1 MLMSYKKAANALN
14 KYIGDYDTLRPFL
27 RYISYGCHHKQYFQ
41 KHYGINARTYE
52 DNLSRIRFFLPEN
65 MLLTQRQG
73 RREIHTIKGDS
84 YYSSHNFLH
93 VTYQI
98 KSCKPETVFYMLAIL
113 QIVENSAD
121 PLSEQEIYNFR
132 LIPDGSSFPDLLP
145 LQEDDL
151 GISLRT
157 FNRYLGT
164 LSALGLIKCNSH
176 HSPKSYAAAPNPL
189 AVLTPGEITELR
201 HAIHYYMSI
210 APMSL
215 PGYQLDTALQIMY
228 SQPPIYKPLCQFKHN
243 RMVRT
248 LDDCVIH
255 EIITAIEKEQYLS
268 FSYGDKAV
276 AAIPCHIYIDFLT
289 GRQYLFALAKRSSR
303 SHVFSQPQ
311 TYRIDMMF
319 TTRREKL
326 SAEVQDKLPLCLK
339 PALKPLSLRLTCQDR
354 KKIAGLIY
362 RVCSRYPDA
371 QLQHISPQQVI
382 CRIQLPDIMRALP
395 WIRTLYPHVE
405 IIEGNAW
412 LTRRIRQDLQE
423 ALANYEQI

>member
-1 MLMSYKKAANALN
+1 MSYNKAAKALN

-27 RYISYGCHHKQYFQ
+27 RYISYGCHNKQYFQ

-65 MLLTQRQG
+65 MLLTQRQN
-73 RREIHTIKGDS
+73 RKEIHTIKGDS
-84 YYSSHNFLH
+84 YYSAHNFLH

-98 KSCKPETVFYMLAIL
+98 KSCRPEAVFYLLAIL
-113 QIVENSAD
+113 QIVENSD
-121 PLSEQEIYNFR
+121 TPLSEQEIYNFR
-132 LIPDGSSFPDLLP
+132 LIPDGNKYPDMLP
-145 LQEDDL
+145 LLEEDL
-151 GISLRT
+151 GISLST
-157 FNRYLGT
+157 LNRYLST

-176 HSPKSYAAAPNPL
+176 HSPKSYGAAPNPL
-189 AVLTPGEITELR
+189 ALLTPEEITELR

-228 SQPPIYKPLCQFKHN
+228 CQPPVFKPLCQFKHN

-255 EIITAIEKEQYLS
+255 EIITAIENEQYLT
-268 FSYGDKAV
+268 FRYGSKSV
-276 AAIPCHIYIDFLT
+276 SAIPYHIYIDFLT
-289 GRQYLFALAKRSSR
+289 GRQYLFALARRTSR

-319 TTRREKL
+319 NTKRAKL
-326 SAEVQDKLPLCLK
+326 PMNLQDKLPLCLK
-339 PALKPLSLRLTCQDR
+339 PALKPLSLRLTCQDS
-354 KKIAGLIY
+354 KKMNGLIY

-382 CRIQLPDIMRALP
+382 CHIQLPDIMRALP
-395 WIRTLYPHVE
+395 WIRTLYPYVE
-405 IIEGNAW
+405 IIDSNSW
-412 LTRRIRQDLQE
+412 LNKRIRHDLQE